1 MIASKVHEIWS
12 RALKTDEFADDD
24 EFFVLGGNS
33 LAMTRIQ
40 REIQAELGVAV
51 PMDELFRRTTVVE
64 VTEYIEAV
72 LAAA

>member
-12 RALKTDEFADDD
+12 RTLKTDAFDDDD

-40 REIQAELGVAV
+40 REIQTELGVAV
-51 PMDELFRRTTVVE
+51 PMDELFRRSTVAE
-64 VTEYIEAV
+64 LAAYIEAV
-72 LAAA
+72 LATA